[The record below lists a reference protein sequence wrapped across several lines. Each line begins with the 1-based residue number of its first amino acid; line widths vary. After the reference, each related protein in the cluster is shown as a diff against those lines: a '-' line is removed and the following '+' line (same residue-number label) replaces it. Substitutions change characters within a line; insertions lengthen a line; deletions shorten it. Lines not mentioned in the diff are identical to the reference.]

1 MFNLSLYKDNLHFF
15 SKVMQNIRYL
25 AHVAHE
31 QCSTVGAKYFN
42 TTLLGFFYS
51 LFKDVNSN

>member
-1 MFNLSLYKDNLHFF
+1 M
-15 SKVMQNIRYL
+15 RYL

-42 TTLLGFFYS
+42 TTLLGFPYI